1 MTAVALGDDEL
12 VAIERTAAK
21 LAEAAGKTIRQA
33 LGGVLSVRYKQ
44 FDDADV
50 LFRDPVSDVD
60 ERVET
65 LIREEVGRQFPGHA
79 VLGEEGAEVRGGPVL
94 WAIDPVDGTT
104 NFVNGFPMF
113 CASIGVLLHGKP
125 VAGALWCSTT
135 HALQPGT
142 YHARVGAGLSFDGQ
156 AFRPSMPT
164 DVRRRLIG
172 LPTLLSEGRPL
183 DWDVRKTGS
192 AALECALVATRSLDC
207 AYFASPN
214 VWDVAAGIAL
224 LNAAGCEVLESSG
237 SEWRPFSGF
246 GATMDDLKR
255 WRAPLAIGSQASVEA
270 LAGSMAPI
278 A

>member
-21 LAEAAGKTIRQA
+21 LAEAAGETIQQA
-33 LGGVLSVRYKQ
+33 LGGELSVRYKE
-44 FDDADV
+44 FRDADV
-50 LFRDPVSDVD
+50 PFRDPVSDVD

-65 LIREEVGRQFPGHA
+65 LIREEVSRQFPEHA
-79 VLGEEGAEVRGGPVL
+79 VLGEEGAEVHGGPIL

-135 HALQPGT
+135 HALRPGT
-142 YHARVGAGLSFDGQ
+142 YHARVGASLSFNGK
-156 AFRPSMPT
+156 AFRPSMPS

-172 LPTLLSEGRPL
+172 LPTLPAEGQPL
-183 DWDVRKTGS
+183 DWDIRKTGS
-192 AALECALVATRSLDC
+192 AALECALVSTRSMDG

-224 LNAAGCEVLESSG
+224 LDAAGCLVLERSG
-237 SEWRPFSGF
+237 SKWCPFNGF
-246 GATMDDLKR
+246 GATMDAVKR
-255 WRAPLAIGSQASVEA
+255 WRAPVAIGSQASVEA
-270 LAGSMAPI
+270 LAGSIAPI